1 MKFLDFDRVL
11 CLSPHPDDV
20 EYSMAG
26 TVLKYSDTHFD
37 ILCLTQGG
45 DCDSTSGLD
54 RIREVESSWNESKTT
69 NFSLQFTPYK
79 YLKELEEDQ
88 WVSYIENN
96 YTCKQRFDCIF
107 LPSREDSHF
116 EHRFVSR
123 LGWPLSRIT
132 PISIVE
138 YCSPSTLETWVPN
151 IFVNIENQYNVKLKM
166 LEKFDS
172 QQHRPYFSKEIIKG
186 FHNNF
191 QCSKKGIPI
200 VEQFRSNQVFLK

>member
-1 MKFLDFDRVL
+1 MKFLDFNRVL

-26 TVLKYSDTHFD
+26 TVLKYIDTHFD

-54 RIREVESSWNESKTT
+54 RIREVECSWNETEAT
-69 NFSLQFTPYK
+69 NFSLHFTPYK

-88 WVSYIENN
+88 WVSYVENN
-96 YTCKQRFDCIF
+96 FTSKERFDSIF

-151 IFVNIENQYNVKLKM
+151 LFVNIENQYNIKLKM

-172 QQHRPYFSKEIIKG
+172 QQHRTYFTQEVIKG

-191 QCSKKGIPI
+191 QCSKKGIPV
-200 VEQFRSNQVFLK
+200 VEQFRFNQVFFK